1 MMLRLRRYPLLDLP
15 PRSRCLDLGPCLT
28 QQLKA
33 FLVNDQP
40 VAEQVWVLL
49 VSGEGPMRRRKSRS
63 TATLEE
69 GRPAPTA
76 HCEGVFRP
84 FRQHRSRLIAY
95 SLVFEDPAS
104 IQDPDSDTDSDG
116 PGPGPS
122 VGIRGERG
130 GPPLE
135 GPIAELEWD
144 PTGDVG
150 WLGAHRSRRVWTP
163 GSPCEVCGRAE
174 LPSDRK
180 QPSPRDVTVQLPLG
194 SEGPKEGR
202 ARPRWTRRTLLFLL
216 LLLLL
221 GLACLL
227 PPPRGPPC
235 PPPQL
240 RGPLH
245 LVLNYVNGPPP
256 T

>member
-1 MMLRLRRYPLLDLP
+1 MISQKQ
-15 PRSRCLDLGPCLT
+15 SRPGSCWCR
-28 QQLKA
+28 
-33 FLVNDQP
+33 
-40 VAEQVWVLL
+40 
-49 VSGEGPMRRRKSRS
+49 GEGPMRRREPWS

-69 GRPAPTA
+69 GGPAPTA
-76 HCEGVFRP
+76 HYEGIFR
-84 FRQHRSRLIAY
+84 RLSRHRGRLIAY

-104 IQDPDSDTDSDG
+104 IQEPDSDTDSDG
-116 PGPGPS
+116 PGPGPR
-122 VGIRGERG
+122 VGIGRERG

-135 GPIAELEWD
+135 GPTAELEWD

-150 WLGAHRSRRVWTP
+150 WLGALRSRRVWTP

-174 LPSDRK
+174 PLAVWSHRPWGPSRSSFHTQDRE
-180 QPSPRDVTVQLPLG
+180 QPSLRNVTVQIPLG
-194 SEGPKEGR
+194 SGGHKEGG

-221 GLACLL
+221 GVACLL
-227 PPPRGPPC
+227 PPPGGPHC
-235 PPPQL
+235 PPPRL